1 VISGF
6 VDLHCH
12 YVPGVDDGVRTDA
25 DGVRLCQEL
34 ARIGYARVVA
44 TPHMRSGMFDN
55 VREDLIA
62 RFEQFAQSS
71 RGAEGMPELGL
82 GAEHYCDDVFFE
94 RFERGEVL
102 RYPGGHALLVE
113 LPAERLPVRFEDR
126 LFRMSVKGAR
136 AVLAHPER
144 CAALFGSTA
153 PIERAVEMG
162 ALPLLDLMA
171 LTGKYGRA
179 PKKAAERMLD
189 EGVYFAACSDSH
201 KPEDVPQV
209 AEAIA
214 TLIRREGEERAH
226 ELLSLNPRRIL
237 AGDLE

>member
-1 VISGF
+1 MMRGF

-34 ARIGYARVVA
+34 ARVGYARVVA

-55 VREDLIA
+55 VRDDLVA
-62 RFEQFAQSS
+62 RFEAFAQAHAS
-71 RGAEGMPELGL
+71 APGMPELGL
-82 GAEHYCDDVFFE
+82 GAEHYCDEVFFE

-102 RYPGGHALLVE
+102 RYPGGHALLLE
-113 LPAERLPVRFEDR
+113 PPAERLPLRFEDR
-126 LFRMSVKGAR
+126 LFRLSVKGVR

-144 CAALFGSTA
+144 CAALFRETR
-153 PIERAVEMG
+153 PLQRALEMG
-162 ALPLLDLMA
+162 LLPLLDLMA

-179 PKKAAERMLD
+179 PKSAAERMLE

-201 KPEDVPQV
+201 KAEDVPMV
-209 AEAIA
+209 AQAIE
-214 TLIRREGEERAH
+214 TLIRREGDARA
-226 ELLSLNPRRIL
+226 EALLVRNPRRIL
-237 AGDLE
+237 EGELE